1 MVRITVLGALTAQV
15 AGDAVRLGGPRQ
27 RAVLARL
34 LVARGAAVSAER
46 LIDDLWDGDPPAKA
60 AVSLQAYVSNLRRL
74 LEPARGPRQESRLLV
89 SAGRGYAL
97 REVDVDAAEF
107 ETLTTRVNR
116 RSRSRCGRAPRT
128 GSSPTGRGPSPR
140 PPTTSGTP
148 PRSPAAGSR
157 RAGRPRP
164 ARRSARWTADARS
177 PPQRHL
183 EDRHARAK
191 WTPRRLSHTGVRQ

>member
-1 MVRITVLGALTAQV
+1 M
-15 AGDAVRLGGPRQ
+15 
-27 RAVLARL
+27 LARL

-107 ETLTTRVNR
+107 ETLTTA
-116 RSRSRCGRAPRT
+116 GEPALALALWQGAAYGEFT
-128 GSSPTGRGPSPR
+128 DR
-140 PPTTSGTP
+140 PWAVAE
-148 PRSPAAGSR
+148 AADHFR
-157 RAGRPRP
+157 HAAEV
-164 ARRSARWTADARS
+164 ARRWESPSWEAQARTALGALD
-177 PPQRHL
+177 
-183 EDRHARAK
+183 
-191 WTPRRLSHTGVRQ
+191 G